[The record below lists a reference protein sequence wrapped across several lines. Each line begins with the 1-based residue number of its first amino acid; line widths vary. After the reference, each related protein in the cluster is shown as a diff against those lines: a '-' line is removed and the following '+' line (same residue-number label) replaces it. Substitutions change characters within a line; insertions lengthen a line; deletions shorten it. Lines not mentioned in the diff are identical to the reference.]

1 MTKGDFFHTARID
14 DKSRF
19 VVNNYSRVNSVPK
32 TDLLDNMG
40 RKIMTLEE
48 SDFSQL
54 FAAGYQ
60 FPQPF
65 KVKAADGVTD
75 LYGVMYKPFNFD

>member
-1 MTKGDFFHTARID
+1 ME
-14 DKSRF
+14 
-19 VVNNYSRVNSVPK
+19 
-32 TDLLDNMG
+32 
-40 RKIMTLEE
+40 LEE

-60 FPQPF
+60 FPEPF

-75 LYGVMYKPFNFD
+75 LYGVMYKPFNFDSTAVYPIIDYVYPDSGLKRHAIRLPV